1 MTELI
6 YYQDQYK
13 KEAEAKVI
21 KIEGNMVLLD
31 KTIFIPQSNTEPGDL
46 GKINGIKIS
55 GLKKDEKEIWHIIQ
69 KQIMFQVDDTV
80 KLELDWNK
88 RLLAMKLHS
97 ALHLLA
103 GPFDKNFEKRAVAGA
118 VRGDQAYLVFKE
130 EIPDEIIDKAL
141 EQANKNIEDGLEI
154 KSYWDEKREG
164 FRWTQV
170 GNYPAI
176 PDGGLHVKNTKE
188 IGKIKLI
195 SKELEQKKQKIVF
208 SLESV

>member
-13 KEAEAKVI
+13 KEIEAKVV

-69 KQIMFQVDDTV
+69 KQITFQVGDTV
-80 KLELDWNK
+80 KLELDWDK
-88 RLLAMKLHS
+88 RFLAMKLHS

-118 VRGDQAYLVFKE
+118 VRGNQAYLVFKE
-130 EIPDEIIDKAL
+130 EIPDEIVDKAL
-141 EQANKNIEDGLEI
+141 EQANKDIKNGLEI

-188 IGKIKLI
+188 IGEIKLI
-195 SKELEQKKQKIVF
+195 SKKLEQRKQKIVF
-208 SLESV
+208 SLE

>member
-1 MTELI
+1 MTKLI

-13 KEAEAKVI
+13 KEIEAKVV

-31 KTIFIPQSNTEPGDL
+31 KTIFIPQTNTEPGDL

-55 GLKKDEKEIWHIIQ
+55 GLKKDEKNIWHIIQ
-69 KQIMFQVDDTV
+69 KQITFQVNDTV

-88 RLLAMKLHS
+88 RSLAMKLHS

-118 VRGDQAYLVFKE
+118 LRGNQAYLVFKE
-130 EIPDEIIDKAL
+130 EVSDEIVSGAL
-141 EQANKNIEDGLEI
+141 KQANEDIENGLEI
-154 KSYWDEKREG
+154 KSYWDEEREG

-170 GNYPAI
+170 GNYPPI
-176 PDGGLHVKNTKE
+176 PDGGLHVKNTNE
-188 IGKIKLI
+188 IGKIKLV
-195 SKELEQKKQKIVF
+195 SKELKQGKEKITI
-208 SLESV
+208 SIE